1 MIEIRTKNYRE
12 EYEIQPGVH
21 PVVRLIWNEITD
33 RQLSMTHLEEVS
45 GVARHSMSQWRKAN
59 ANPYFASI
67 EDVLNALGYELKVVK
82 RD

>member
-1 MIEIRTKNYRE
+1 MKIRTKPRPE
-12 EYEIQPGVH
+12 TYEIQPGVH
-21 PVVRLIWNEITD
+21 PVIRLIWSDIQERN
-33 RQLSMTHLEEVS
+33 LSLTHLEEVS
-45 GVARHSMSQWRKAN
+45 GVARHSMSQWRQAK

>member
-1 MIEIRTKNYRE
+1 MEIRKKARPET
-12 EYEIQPGVH
+12 YEIQRGVH
-21 PVVRLIWNEITD
+21 PVVRLIWEEIMG
-33 RQLSMTHLEEVS
+33 RNLSMTHLEEVS
-45 GVARHSMSQWRKAN
+45 GVARHSMSNWRKAT